1 MNKLL
6 LLLVFV
12 GASIS
17 FQSCTDDV
25 DSEVFHY
32 TGDEIAL
39 LRQTLDLPDETFD
52 YTVVA
57 NRPIPGFNP
66 DDPFHKATL
75 GRVLFYDKALSVDG
89 STSCASCHKQSAA
102 FADTEKFSEGLDGQV
117 GTRNSLPLGNTIGFV
132 KYYGTDLSFQSGFF
146 SWDEKFESIDDQ
158 SKAAITS
165 PIEMGHSMWELASII
180 KADEKYQILFDK
192 AYGESNPIT
201 EENILDAVTEFVNSL
216 SSRASKF
223 DKSLPAASN
232 FGAADV
238 FSDFDGFSSSE
249 NRGKKLFNDNCSS
262 CHGSSHNAIVQS
274 SANNGLDMVYA
285 DKGLGAKEGQAYL
298 NGVFK
303 VPSLRNIELSGPYMH
318 DGRFESLEAVVDH
331 YSDGIQNHENLSDAL
346 IDPFTQSARKMDF
359 SGTDK
364 QDLINYLKTL
374 TDNDFV
380 NAKKWSDPFN

>member
-1 MNKLL
+1 MNKLI

-25 DSEVFHY
+25 NSEVFHY
-32 TGDEIAL
+32 TDDEITL
-39 LRQTLDLPDETFD
+39 LRQTLILPDETYD

-57 NRPIPGFNP
+57 NRPIPGFNE

-75 GRVLFYDKALSVDG
+75 GRVLFYDQALSVDG

-132 KYYGTDLSFQSGFF
+132 KYYGTDLTIQSGFF
-146 SWDEKFESIDDQ
+146 SWDEKFESIDEQ

-180 KADEKYQILFDK
+180 KADEKYKILFDK

-201 EENILDAVTEFVNSL
+201 EGNILDALTEFVNSL
-216 SSRASKF
+216 SSRESKF
-223 DKSLPAASN
+223 DKSLPTVSN
-232 FGAADV
+232 FGTPDV
-238 FSDFDGFSSSE
+238 FGDFEGFSSSE
-249 NRGKKLFNDNCSS
+249 NRGKKLFNENCSS

-274 SANNGLDMVYA
+274 SANNGLDMTYA

-318 DGRFESLEAVVDH
+318 DGRFESLEEVVDH

-346 IDPFTQSARKMDF
+346 RDQSTQTALKMNL

-364 QDLINYLKTL
+364 QDLINYLFTL

-380 NAKKWSDPFN
+380 NEVKWSDPFK